1 MTHRLIIALGCALVA
16 GAMPAY
22 SGALAQAADPAVFR
36 PEGRIAA
43 GSDAPAAQLVQDR
56 GGADRDR
63 MRRGEHMYRD
73 EDGEDDGGW
82 RGPGGWRPGMFRQGM
97 GPNMGQ
103 GMGPTVGHGMGPAM
117 MSHAF
122 SGTRIHLRRGESAVN
137 MRCPPDV
144 RLNECIDAVGR
155 LLDRLSTMG
164 SATGG
169 SGAPSPR

>member
-16 GAMPAY
+16 GAVPAS

-63 MRRGEHMYRD
+63 MRRGERMYRD
-73 EDGEDDGGW
+73 EDGEDD
-82 RGPGGWRPGMFRQGM
+82 GGWRPGMFRQGM
-97 GPNMGQ
+97 GPNMGPN
-103 GMGPTVGHGMGPAM
+103 MGHGMGPAM

-122 SGTRIHLRRGESAVN
+122 TGTRIHLRRGESAVN